1 MATCP
6 TCRKHY
12 PDDVATCAD
21 DGAELLPDAA
31 FGAAET
37 ELKAGDTVG
46 EFRIEAKL
54 GVGGFG
60 TVYRAEHPVIGKKV
74 AIKVLAREFSAK
86 PEVSARFIDEAR
98 AANQIRHK
106 GIIDIF

>member
-54 GVGGFG
+54 GALETTYV
-60 TVYRAEHPVIGKKV
+60 TSLRARYRRALASPRT
-74 AIKVLAREFSAK
+74 LAR
-86 PEVSARFIDEAR
+86 
-98 AANQIRHK
+98 
-106 GIIDIF
+106 G